1 MEQAS
6 SDLNSANINSS
17 TSSEDP
23 NLHRA
28 FTPTS
33 SDLSAQSF
41 MGDFAEATHDLLM
54 DESAPRRAAAAQR
67 LAGLRRPLASPYLIA
82 ALSDSSWEVRQAAVE
97 ALGQIGESEAITPL
111 QELLE
116 GGNQD
121 ALLQRA
127 ISRAIRSISERSASC
142 ALPQFTIEA
151 TAKESSSFNQNVI
164 PSNGSG
170 TPKKAPAMN
179 TLPPGST
186 QP

>member
-54 DESAPRRAAAAQR
+54 DESAPRRAAARAPGAVCLGSPRVAQGQ
-67 LAGLRRPLASPYLIA
+67 LQPL
-82 ALSDSSWEVRQAAVE
+82 V
-97 ALGQIGESEAITPL
+97 
-111 QELLE
+111 
-116 GGNQD
+116 
-121 ALLQRA
+121 
-127 ISRAIRSISERSASC
+127 
-142 ALPQFTIEA
+142 LPQ
-151 TAKESSSFNQNVI
+151 
-164 PSNGSG
+164 PSQ
-170 TPKKAPAMN
+170 T
-179 TLPPGST
+179 
-186 QP
+186 